1 VLLGR
6 QADRLARRGRRECRV
21 PPRARQ
27 LAGHPGVRRLA
38 DHEVIV
44 ADEHVQRLDSEPVSR
59 AQRLTFLGIAVLIA
73 VVAVVVLVGS
83 GADEGTTSSSP
94 ATPTATAQAGATGTA
109 TPTATPTPRP
119 PLVTG
124 DGIAKLRFQQGD
136 TVRFRVRS
144 STPEEVHVHGYDLMK
159 DVARGRTVTFSFK
172 ATITGIFEIEYE
184 HAGKQIAQLR
194 VDP

>member
-1 VLLGR
+1 M
-6 QADRLARRGRRECRV
+6 
-21 PPRARQ
+21 
-27 LAGHPGVRRLA
+27 
-38 DHEVIV
+38 
-44 ADEHVQRLDSEPVSR
+44 SR

-73 VVAVVVLVGS
+73 VVAVVILAGS
-83 GADEGTTSSSP
+83 GGDEATTTSSQ
-94 ATPTATAQAGATGTA
+94 ATPTATAQAGAT
-109 TPTATPTPRP
+109 PTAAPTRRP

-124 DGIAKLRFQQGD
+124 EGIAKLRFKQGD

-144 STPEEVHVHGYDLMK
+144 SVPEEVHVHGYDLMK
-159 DVARGRTVTFSFK
+159 DVTPGQTVTFSFK